1 MPAPHWPAMTA
12 FFVASR
18 SRAARPLQRGAAA
31 LEFTLIAAL
40 MLLLALG
47 TIEAVRWQL
56 TRQIVHLALLQAARA
71 GATTHGD
78 PVHIRAA
85 FQQAL
90 LPLHAGAGDQA
101 GARHRQAHAQARIAG
116 QVGASPWRIE
126 ILRPDA
132 QAFRDHARP
141 GLRTDAPAG
150 LPAID
155 NAYQA
160 LQYARRPD
168 LPDSRSI
175 FRANT
180 LRLRLTYLYRP
191 LLPPLR
197 ALLAGLAG
205 GADGSYANAAR
216 ANGLAPIGMEL
227 EVEMHS
233 HPVDWRGAQ
242 PYPPGMVAGAC
253 RGLHCP

>member
-1 MPAPHWPAMTA
+1 MPAPDWPAMTA

-18 SRAARPLQRGAAA
+18 FPAARPSQRGAAA
-31 LEFTLIAAL
+31 LEFTLVAAL
-40 MLLLALG
+40 VLLLALG
-47 TIEAVRWQL
+47 TVEAVRWQL

-71 GATTHGD
+71 GATAHAD
-78 PVHIRAA
+78 PARIHAA

-90 LPLHAGAGDQA
+90 LPLHAGTGGQA
-101 GARHRQAHAQARIAG
+101 GARRRQADAQARIAAR
-116 QVGASPWRIE
+116 VGAPAWRIE
-126 ILRPDA
+126 ILLPDA

-180 LRLRLTYLYRP
+180 LKLRLTYLYRP

-197 ALLAGLAG
+197 ALLAGLAQ
-205 GADGSYANAAR
+205 ADGSYAAAAR
-216 ANGLAPIGMEL
+216 AQGLAPIGMEL
-227 EVEMHS
+227 ELEMHS
-233 HPVDWRGAQ
+233 HPVDWRGGQ
-242 PYPPGMVAGAC
+242 PYPPGMTAGTC
-253 RGLHCP
+253 RSLHCP

>member
-1 MPAPHWPAMTA
+1 
-12 FFVASR
+12 
-18 SRAARPLQRGAAA
+18 
-31 LEFTLIAAL
+31 
-40 MLLLALG
+40 MLLLAAG
-47 TIEAVRWQL
+47 HGRG
-56 TRQIVHLALLQAARA
+56 RPLAADPARSSTSPWLQAALA
-71 GATTHGD
+71 GWRHRPRRSG
-78 PVHIRAA
+78 PHPRGA

-90 LPLHAGAGDQA
+90 LPLHAGGGGQA
-101 GARHRQAHAQARIAG
+101 GARRRQANAQARIAAR
-116 QVGASPWRIE
+116 VGAPAWRIE

-175 FRANT
+175 FLANT

-205 GADGSYANAAR
+205 ADGSYANAAR
-216 ANGLAPIGMEL
+216 ASGLAPIGMEL
-227 EVEMHS
+227 DMEMHS
-233 HPVDWRGAQ
+233 HPVDWRGGQ

>member
-1 MPAPHWPAMTA
+1 MTA

-18 SRAARPLQRGAAA
+18 SGAARPLQRGAAA
-31 LEFTLIAAL
+31 LEFTLVAVL
-40 MLLLALG
+40 VLLLALG
-47 TIEAVRWQL
+47 TVEAVRWQL
-56 TRQIVHLALLQAARA
+56 TRQVAHLALLQAARA
-71 GATTHGD
+71 GATAHAD
-78 PVHIRAA
+78 PARIRAA

-90 LPLHAGAGDQA
+90 LPLHAGSGGDA
-101 GARHRQAHAQARIAG
+101 GARRRQASAQTRIAAR
-116 QVGASPWRIE
+116 VGASPWRIE

-141 GLRTDAPAG
+141 GLRTDAPGG

-175 FRANT
+175 FLANT

-197 ALLAGLAG
+197 TLLAALAR
-205 GADGSYANAAR
+205 ADGSYAAAAW
-216 ANGLAPIGMEL
+216 ANGLVPIGMEL
-227 EVEMHS
+227 ELEMHS
-233 HPVDWRGAQ
+233 HPVDWRGGQ
-242 PYPPGMVAGAC
+242 PYPAGMVAGAC
-253 RGLHCP
+253 RSLHCP

>member
-1 MPAPHWPAMTA
+1 
-12 FFVASR
+12 
-18 SRAARPLQRGAAA
+18 
-31 LEFTLIAAL
+31 

-47 TIEAVRWQL
+47 TVEAVRWQL

-71 GATTHGD
+71 GATAHAD
-78 PVHIRAA
+78 PTRIRAA

-90 LPLHAGAGDQA
+90 LPLHAGTGGAA
-101 GARHRQAHAQARIAG
+101 GARRRQADAQARIAAR
-116 QVGASPWRIE
+116 VGAPAWRIE

-160 LQYARRPD
+160 LQYTRRPD

-175 FRANT
+175 FLANT

-197 ALLAGLAG
+197 AAGGTGRRRRQLRERSQGERPGADRHGTRHGNAQPSRGLAQRPAVSARHGGRGVPRPPLPVNGRG
-205 GADGSYANAAR
+205 GADISA
-216 ANGLAPIGMEL
+216 GL
-227 EVEMHS
+227 
-233 HPVDWRGAQ
+233 
-242 PYPPGMVAGAC
+242 
-253 RGLHCP
+253 

>member
-1 MPAPHWPAMTA
+1 MPAPDWPAMTA

-18 SRAARPLQRGAAA
+18 FSATRPSQRGAAA
-31 LEFTLIAAL
+31 LEFTLAAVL
-40 MLLLALG
+40 VLLLALG
-47 TIEAVRWQL
+47 TVEAVRWQL

-71 GATTHGD
+71 GATAHAD
-78 PVHIRAA
+78 PVRIRSA

-90 LPLHAGAGDQA
+90 LPLHAGGGGQA
-101 GARHRQAHAQARIAG
+101 GARRRQANAQARIAAR
-116 QVGASPWRIE
+116 VGAPAWHIE

-175 FRANT
+175 FLANT

-205 GADGSYANAAR
+205 ADGSYANAAR
-216 ANGLAPIGMEL
+216 ASGLAPIGMEL
-227 EVEMHS
+227 DMEMHS
-233 HPVDWRGAQ
+233 HPVDWRGGQ